1 MAPALLDR
9 PVSPHEHGS
18 GEGDA
23 HGAGRLLIENRL
35 ELGGPLDGQITGAG
49 ALEDLV
55 DEDRGAAVHLGEVDT
70 VGHEASSL
78 RELGEAYGG
87 QAPSGREVG
96 NRLDICVEHPIFHNH
111 NGRDALVCHR
121 LERPLEIGGPTY
133 VHRVQLQLQGLRH
146 RHHGVAERS
155 QAGVVGIDESG
166 DADGL
171 WERLLDQL
179 QPLGRQLRIEERG
192 AVTFPPG
199 FARLFTSPEKTASPT
214 EAMTMGMVVVAPLA
228 ARVPGVPWVTSTSTL
243 SRTSSAASSGAR
255 SY

>member
-1 MAPALLDR
+1 SLSVVSKTRDSAGLHSFAGDNPKKKRLWTGEAIRPHQGPPARGAGAPIRWVPHRDVMCQTRTRNARGAMAPALLDR

-87 QAPSGREVG
+87 QAPSGR
-96 NRLDICVEHPIFHNH
+96 
-111 NGRDALVCHR
+111 
-121 LERPLEIGGPTY
+121 
-133 VHRVQLQLQGLRH
+133 
-146 RHHGVAERS
+146 
-155 QAGVVGIDESG
+155 
-166 DADGL
+166 
-171 WERLLDQL
+171 
-179 QPLGRQLRIEERG
+179 
-192 AVTFPPG
+192 
-199 FARLFTSPEKTASPT
+199 
-214 EAMTMGMVVVAPLA
+214 
-228 ARVPGVPWVTSTSTL
+228 
-243 SRTSSAASSGAR
+243 
-255 SY
+255 